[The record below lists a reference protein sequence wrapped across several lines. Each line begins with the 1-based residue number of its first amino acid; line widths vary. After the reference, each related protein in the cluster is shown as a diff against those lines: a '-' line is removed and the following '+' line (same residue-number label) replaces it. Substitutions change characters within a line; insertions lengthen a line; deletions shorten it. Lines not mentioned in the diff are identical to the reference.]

1 MNPHLTLLRDGANS
15 DTGAESH
22 VPKAGTSAAPT
33 TAAVAPTAT
42 GHDAGYLRVFVFGLF
57 FIFGGITS
65 CLPRPS

>member
-1 MNPHLTLLRDGANS
+1 LVGNS
-15 DTGAESH
+15 
-22 VPKAGTSAAPT
+22 VPKADTSAAPS
-33 TAAVAPTAT
+33 AAGAAPTAT